1 MNWMEVALVAYIF
14 IGIQTILDKF
24 LISSNRIAHPTIYT
38 FYSGILSLPILLL
51 APLGFHSIGGGD
63 FFWNIFSGAIFAYGI
78 LFMFFALRKNEA
90 SRVVPIVGA
99 VVPIVTFI
107 LSFFVLGSVLKSQQ
121 ITGVILL
128 IIGGF
133 MISFEISDKQ
143 HKKRKLFSGFYLS
156 ILSGIFFGLAFVTFK
171 KLYLM
176 DNFFNV
182 FLWTRIGLFM
192 GAMTLFLIPNWR
204 KIIINSL
211 LHAKK
216 SPKRDYQTGFLFVG
230 NKILGGVG
238 SILLQRA
245 ISIGEVTIVNALVS
259 IEYAFIFLAGIFL
272 SLRWPEIFHEKRN
285 KKEIL
290 QKIVAIAIITAG
302 IFYI

>member
-1 MNWMEVALVAYIF
+1 MNWMEVALIAYIF

-24 LISSNRIAHPTIYT
+24 LISSNRIAHPAIYT

-51 APLGFHSIGGGD
+51 APLGFHGIGGVE
-63 FFWNIFSGAIFAYGI
+63 FFWNIFSGALFAYGI

-99 VVPIVTFI
+99 VVPVVTFV

-121 ITGVILL
+121 ISGVILL

-133 MISFEISDKQ
+133 LISFEVSNK
-143 HKKRKLFSGFYLS
+143 KKRKLFSGFYLS
-156 ILSGIFFGLAFVTFK
+156 ILSGIFFGIAFIIFK
-171 KLYLM
+171 KLYLA

-182 FLWTRIGLFM
+182 FLWTRIGLFA
-192 GAMTLFLIPNWR
+192 GAMTLFLVPDWR
-204 KIIINSL
+204 KIIVNSL

-259 IEYAFIFLAGIFL
+259 IEYAFIFLVGIFL
-272 SLRWPEIFHEKRN
+272 SLRWPDIFHEKRN
-285 KKEIL
+285 GREIMEKVL
-290 QKIVAIAIITAG
+290 AIAIITAG